1 MPKPDQRSAAAQAY
15 RAWYKTPQWRKLRRR
30 RLEAEPLCRTCR
42 RLGRTTP
49 ATIVD
54 HIRAHKGDAGLF
66 FAFGNTASMCQP
78 HHDSNKQRAER
89 GIARV
94 AVGADGWPL

>member
-1 MPKPDQRSAAAQAY
+1 MAQPDQRSAAAQAY
-15 RAWYKTPQWRKLRRR
+15 RSWYKTPQWRELRRR

-42 RLGRTTP
+42 RLGRNIP

-66 FAFGNTASMCQP
+66 FAFANTQSLCVT
-78 HHDSNKQRAER
+78 HHSSNKQRAER
-89 GIARV
+89 GIAPV
-94 AVGADGWPL
+94 AVGADG